1 MNLFFKICIALSIGT
16 IGGGIIGI
24 ITKSN
29 RSSDYTE
36 RQRERGKK
44 LWKAGSRFMTYITC
58 LFLAVGFIW
67 CVYYLVLGAVNP
79 QEAEYAS
86 NMSGLIV
93 SVLTIVSIAF
103 AFYEFIR
110 KK

>member
-1 MNLFFKICIALSIGT
+1 MKLLFRICIALSVGLIAGGT
-16 IGGGIIGI
+16 FGIAV
-24 ITKSN
+24 KLN

-36 RQRERGKK
+36 KQKERGKK

-67 CVYYLVLGAVNP
+67 CIYYLVLGVVNP
-79 QEAEYAS
+79 QQAEYAS
-86 NMSGLIV
+86 NMSGLIT
-93 SVLTIVSIAF
+93 SVLTICSIAF